1 MNLYATIKHVCL
13 LDRSRT
19 WHLQVRPILWP
30 LLTGKPAQWGGRRRW
45 WEGDGLKGQGDL
57 GGILGVAL
65 PMTLGRLVNLNST
78 LLT

>member
-1 MNLYATIKHVCL
+1 MLPSNMCVSWIEAGHGICRRGQSCGHC
-13 LDRSRT
+13 
-19 WHLQVRPILWP
+19 
-30 LLTGKPAQWGGRRRW
+30 LTGKLAQWGGRRRW

-65 PMTLGRLVNLNST
+65 TMILGRLVNLNST